1 MKVYVKVTQ
10 DFFMSV
16 LILTYYLISAFDSI
30 DHSFLLLETAP
41 SFGFQDHAHLCFS
54 WHFFKVSFAGTSHLP
69 DL

>member
-16 LILTYYLISAFDSI
+16 LILTYYLVSAFDSI
-30 DHSFLLLETAP
+30 DHSFLLEIAP

-54 WHFFKVSFAGTSHLP
+54 GHFFKVSFAGASHFP